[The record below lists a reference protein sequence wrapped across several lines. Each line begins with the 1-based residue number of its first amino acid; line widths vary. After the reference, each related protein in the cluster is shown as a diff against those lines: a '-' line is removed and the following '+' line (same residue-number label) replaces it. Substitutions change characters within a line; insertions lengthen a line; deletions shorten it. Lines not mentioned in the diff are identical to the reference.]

1 MTDRMMVLKQLKELE
16 RLDYD
21 QLRDRWVTLMA
32 SPPPKIH
39 RIYLKH
45 RLAYRIQELACGS
58 DAWVD
63 RRLDELTSKHRHD
76 HARKNKR
83 AIHPITGIRL
93 VRDYK
98 GTEHHVRVLPNGF
111 EYQGKAYSSLT
122 RIACDITGSWVSGP
136 AFFGL
141 TPKKREAAK

>member
-1 MTDRMMVLKQLKELE
+1 MTDRMMVLAQLKELE

-21 QLRDRWVTLMA
+21 QLRTRWVALMA

-45 RLAYRIQELACGS
+45 RLAYRIQELAYGS
-58 DAWVD
+58 DAWVN
-63 RRLDELTSKHRHD
+63 RRLDELTSKHRHE

-111 EYQGKAYSSLT
+111 EYQGKTYSSLT
-122 RIACDITGSWVSGP
+122 RIACDITGTWVSGP

-141 TPKKREAAK
+141 TAKKREVAK